1 MMPTEPALSN
11 DQLDGIEQVSWLAF
25 DAIRQLAEHFG
36 LSVMQRHLVIHHL
49 HHVSVKTAE
58 RIFSAEDKALA
69 ERARAEISIR
79 AEETR
84 AENLAADAAGV
95 NTHGGSA

>member
-1 MMPTEPALSN
+1 MADVLTS
-11 DQLDGIEQVSWLAF
+11 DQLDGIEHVSMMAF
-25 DAIRQLAEHFG
+25 DAIAQLADHFG

-49 HHVSVKTAE
+49 NHVSVKTVE
-58 RIFSAEDKALA
+58 RTFSADDKALA
-69 ERARAEISIR
+69 ERGRVEVSER